1 VTDPTISTL
10 SELKIVIDGS
20 WSELEAFLAGL
31 TEQQASVQDDQGW
44 TVTDHVTHIAV
55 WEDSVA
61 ILFRGK
67 PRHEALGISESYYA
81 QASFDEI
88 NEQIRQRMGHMPLSL
103 AIEQLRQV
111 HLTLM
116 ANFDSLSEAELSM
129 AVRDFFSEAPRSDE
143 RRVIDFF
150 QDNTADH
157 FKEHLGWM
165 QTLLKRAS

>member
-1 VTDPTISTL
+1 VPDPTISTL

-88 NEQIRQRMGHMPLSL
+88 NEQIRQRIGHIPLSQ

-111 HLTLM
+111 HMTLM
-116 ANFDSLSEAELSM
+116 AGLEGLSEAKLSM
-129 AVRDFFSEAPRSDE
+129 AVRDLFPEAPRSDE
-143 RRVIDFF
+143 RRVIDFIY
-150 QDNTADH
+150 DNTADH